1 MAAGNRE
8 RNSKGIALALLNAV
22 VIAGYTLIDG
32 LGVRHSGAPAAY
44 TLWIFLV
51 TGVPLAAW
59 RVRARGRP
67 ALAQYVRRNWHFG
80 LIGGVGTVASYGLA
94 LWAMTIAPIAV
105 VAALRETS
113 ILFGV
118 IISGLLLKE
127 HVGLVRFAAAC
138 TIVLGAAVLRLA

>member
-1 MAAGNRE
+1 
-8 RNSKGIALALLNAV
+8 V
-22 VIAGYTLIDG
+22 IDG
-32 LGVRHSGAPAAY
+32 LGVRRSGAPAAY

-59 RVRARGRP
+59 AMHTRGKA
-67 ALAQYVRRNWHFG
+67 ALFESVRRNWHFG
-80 LIGGVGTVASYGLA
+80 LIGGVGTVASYGSA

-118 IISGLLLKE
+118 IISGVLLNE
-127 HVGLVRFAAAC
+127 HVGPARFAAAC
-138 TIVLGAAVLRLA
+138 AIALGAVVLRLA